1 MAAPVR
7 AGVPLEQGL
16 LELSRDLPGRAGR
29 IAEVLGRRMSAG
41 ESLPQILAR
50 ESDQFPP
57 IWRAVVEAGLRSGE
71 LSAALESMST
81 TARRMA
87 EMRKL
92 IGAALIYPLMVLALA
107 YAVFVFQV
115 TRLIPVMS
123 RVRRFDGRHGCTF
136 DCLDLDRR
144 HGDLVGQPD
153 ADRDRPACGAWW
165 YRSSRVIW
173 SRRQRA
179 GTRWSRGW
187 LRGASVR
194 QTLCDGRMAAFA
206 EVLSLLVKQRVPLQE
221 AIVLAADASGDGS
234 IRHASREI
242 ADRLQ
247 RGEVIVRR
255 ENLPAPFPP
264 LLGWMLVTGGRQPE
278 LGEAL
283 RRHRRGL
290 PGASRTQRSMGR
302 HLLTDRA
309 HGDSGRNRHAHPG
322 SGDVPAVFETV
333 VRPRTTGPLVLW
345 LFFITPLV
353 TKRVVTST
361 TGSRHPPPRRHAA
374 NWKRAACWSGRSG
387 RGHIPRRST
396 TPGSPFNGGC
406 AAIGRECGS
415 AQRRQSTLGGRV
427 AGCGR
432 RK

>member
-1 MAAPVR
+1 MSNSSAGSTVTLEQLISLNDEMAALVR

-123 RVRRFDGRHGCTF
+123 RTYA
-136 DCLDLDRR
+136 DLT
-144 HGDLVGQPD
+144 GDTDALLTALTWIGDTAIWWASLMPIAIVLLV
-153 ADRDRPACGAWW
+153 GAWW

-194 QTLCDGRMAAFA
+194 QTLCNGRMAAFA

-283 RRHRRGL
+283 RRTAAAYRERAERSARWAAIYL
-290 PGASRTQRSMGR
+290 PIV
-302 HLLTDRA
+302 LTVILGGTA
-309 HGDSGRNRHAHPG
+309 TLIQG
-322 SGDVPAVFETV
+322 
-333 VRPRTTGPLVLW
+333 
-345 LFFITPLV
+345 LV
-353 TKRVVTST
+353 TFLPF
-361 TGSRHPPPRRHAA
+361 SRLLYDL
-374 NWKRAACWSGRSG
+374 GR
-387 RGHIPRRST
+387 PV
-396 TPGSPFNGGC
+396 
-406 AAIGRECGS
+406 
-415 AQRRQSTLGGRV
+415 L
-427 AGCGR
+427 
-432 RK
+432 